1 MVEKKIKVLVV
12 DDAEFMRKA
21 LTTILTSD
29 PEIEVVGYGKTGR
42 EGVDAV
48 KKLRPDVVTLDIDMP
63 EMDGITAL
71 KHIMIKYP
79 TPVVVVSALT
89 HQGEITFESLRLG
102 VVDFLP
108 KPSGSVSRDM
118 DLQKKDLINRIKI
131 ASSVDIEKV
140 RRVRINPFK
149 KKREGSVWSKK
160 GILIV
165 GTSLGGPNNIIR
177 LICKL
182 TEDFPVPIIIA
193 QDISPMILES
203 FVKKFDTVAPIKIE
217 MANNGT
223 ILKSSTAYIN
233 SLETAITFERNKFDE
248 VVIRTAPANGNTID
262 TMMISA
268 AEVMGSGTVGFLLA
282 GVRGDGVEGL
292 REINEKGGET
302 IVENGNTHFLPDS
315 NREVIEEGVA
325 KYILTNENIVS
336 FIVDL
341 IGKIERDEGK

>member
-1 MVEKKIKVLVV
+1 MVDKKIRVLVV

-21 LTTILTSD
+21 LTNILTSD
-29 PEIEVVGYGKTGR
+29 PEIEVVGYGKNGR

-48 KKLRPDVVTLDIDMP
+48 RKLRPDVVTLDIDMP
-63 EMDGITAL
+63 GMDGITAL

-118 DLQKKDLINRIKI
+118 ELQKKDLINRIKI
-131 ASSVDIEKV
+131 ASSVDIDKV
-140 RRVRINPFK
+140 RRARIKPFK
-149 KKREGSVWSKK
+149 KKGKGSVWSKK
-160 GILIV
+160 GIFVI

-182 TEDFPVPIIIA
+182 TEDFPVPIIIV

-203 FVKKFDTVAPIKIE
+203 FVKKFDTVAPINIKV
-217 MANNGT
+217 AKDGT
-223 ILKSSTAYIN
+223 ILKSSTAYIS
-233 SLETAITFERNKFDE
+233 SLENAITFERNELDE
-248 VVIRTAPANGNTID
+248 VVIRTTPANVNSID

-282 GVRGDGVEGL
+282 GVGGDGVEGL
-292 REINEKGGET
+292 KEINEKGGET
-302 IVENGNTHFLPDS
+302 IVENGNNHFLSDS

-325 KYILTNENIVS
+325 KYVLTNENVAS
-336 FIVDL
+336 FIVNL
-341 IGKIERDEGK
+341 IGKIERDKGK